1 MDIILNLIITIVL
14 ILIILTFH
22 ELAHGWTAWQFG
34 DPTAKYEGR
43 LTLNPISHL
52 DPIGA
57 LCLTVTVCLGW
68 PAMGWAK
75 PVPVVR
81 ERLANPAVHLPIVAL
96 AGPVSNFI
104 MAFIGAIL
112 FQLLGRMPLMNII
125 CIRFI
130 QINLALGLFNLIP
143 IPPLDGFRI
152 LMGLLPQNMA
162 NNIEYKVSSN
172 PAFQYV
178 GIIIAIL
185 IANAIIMA
193 PYRYLF
199 GLLVG

>member
-1 MDIILNLIITIVL
+1 MSIIELIITVIL

-22 ELAHGWTAWQFG
+22 ELAHGWMAYQFG

-57 LCLTVTVCLGW
+57 TCLAVCVFMGY

-81 ERLANPAVHLPIVAL
+81 ERLENPAVHLPIVAL

-104 MAFIGAIL
+104 MAFIGAVL
-112 FQLLGRMPLMNII
+112 FQILGRMPLMNFI
-125 CIRFI
+125 CLKFI

-152 LMGLLPQNMA
+152 LMGLLPQNLSH
-162 NNIEYKVSSN
+162 NIEEKVSSN
-172 PAFQYV
+172 PAFQYI
-178 GIIIAIL
+178 GIVIAIL
-185 IANAIIMA
+185 IANAIIMT
-193 PYRYLF
+193 PYTFLY

>member
-57 LCLTVTVCLGW
+57 LCLTVTVCL
-68 PAMGWAK
+68 
-75 PVPVVR
+75 
-81 ERLANPAVHLPIVAL
+81 
-96 AGPVSNFI
+96 GPVSNFI

-199 GLLVG
+199 GLLS